1 MYYLFL
7 FLSHRRPPRQ
17 NRTATLCP
25 YPSLSRSGT
34 QPSKDASMPPFLY
47 ALACLVFIAIPA
59 AAAPCP
65 DWPTDRA
72 RAEIAALQQQIDTW
86 DDSYH
91 RLGQSLDRKS
101 VVKGKCVSV
110 RVDLGGRRVIKTTKT
125 IKNYSLK

>member
-1 MYYLFL
+1 
-7 FLSHRRPPRQ
+7 
-17 NRTATLCP
+17 
-25 YPSLSRSGT
+25 
-34 QPSKDASMPPFLY
+34 MPPFLY

-91 RLGQSLDRKS
+91 RLGQSLVADEPDDQSHTQLVQWPKCFNLAPPDEPRLQEGG
-101 VVKGKCVSV
+101 KGLPPVIQTS
-110 RVDLGGRRVIKTTKT
+110 LGKHK
-125 IKNYSLK
+125 